1 MSLENKILLSSNSQ
15 KEKKINILAMNSNS
29 KRNVNNKMDIN
40 DNFRQMNSILDK
52 NKNKNQIIT
61 NYLSNKNIFIN
72 KKNVKS
78 FYSPVKMNLDQSKND
93 IKENNLKT
101 IEYSGINKDNKFE
114 RKISGKS
121 MKSKGDYSNSK
132 SIVNIY
138 RNDSMNYEPFSSKRI
153 LTIPNQGNHFGY
165 SIDGKGETELLDDP
179 DKNIKFNGT
188 KNNSIGPGQY
198 NVLLSPRKR
207 FVMDWSKVSEEK
219 NLKNEI
225 KNKIKDVKEVKLLS
239 KLDNL
244 YLSSNLNDEKSDMN
258 DNCSISSKN
267 KNFNYI
273 DNIKLK
279 NKIFRN
285 NDVHMKDY
293 KTDDDYVNFTLLNYK
308 KQKKESKILPGPG
321 AYYFSDEFNI
331 IPKKNKFQN
340 FGSSVSRDLLYSPNR
355 KLSNSIDNYI
365 KYSFFTDNLQND
377 SKYTTDKKLKNEK
390 LKLIQ
395 NSNFFKQ
402 KLKVEMLKEQ
412 SIRNKKELNN
422 KLGPGTY
429 EPEIQKLT
437 TSVGIENFGS
447 LDKRKLTQGKGDTP
461 GAGAYLGLEDWSKK
475 NINYF
480 RTIETESVGKKY
492 KLDMLNYNQRI
503 NAEKGDEKMSEL
515 NYKSDAYYKQS
526 IDHDN
531 KVICSLNKK
540 LPAFGS
546 REPRFHILNSQINS
560 LNGIGRYDLIYPLKQ
575 KKQRLSPF
583 LYSSTREDIIKN
595 RNENVGPGNYNKF
608 DTFFDWNKKTYN
620 IKVKNKLDKF
630 KIINNS

>member
-15 KEKKINILAMNSNS
+15 KEKIINILTMKSNS
-29 KRNVNNKMDIN
+29 KRNANSKMDIK
-40 DNFRQMNSILDK
+40 DNFRQINSVLDK
-52 NKNKNQIIT
+52 NKNTNQIIA
-61 NYLSNKNIFIN
+61 NYVSNKNIFIN
-72 KKNVKS
+72 KRNVNRL
-78 FYSPVKMNLDQSKND
+78 YSPVKMNLNQSKKD
-93 IKENNLKT
+93 IKENNLNT
-101 IEYSGINKDNKFE
+101 IEYSIINKDNNKFE

-121 MKSKGDYSNSK
+121 MKSKGDYSQSK
-132 SIVNIY
+132 SSNIY
-138 RNDSMNYEPFSSKRI
+138 RNDSFNHEPFSSKRI
-153 LTIPNQGNHFGY
+153 LTIPNQGNHYGY
-165 SIDGKGETELLDDP
+165 SIDGKGEIELLDDP
-179 DKNIKFNGT
+179 DKNVKFNGT

-198 NVLLSPRKR
+198 NVVMSPRKR
-207 FVMDWSKVSEEK
+207 FVMDWSKESEEK
-219 NLKNEI
+219 NKKNEI

-244 YLSSNLNDEKSDMN
+244 YLSSNLNDEKNDMN
-258 DNCSISSKN
+258 DNYSISSKN
-267 KNFNYI
+267 KSINYM

-293 KTDDDYVNFTLLNYK
+293 KSDDDYINLTLLNYQ

-321 AYYFSDEFNI
+321 AYYFSDEFKIN
-331 IPKKNKFQN
+331 PKKNKFQN

-355 KLSNSIDNYI
+355 KLSNSIDNYL
-365 KYSFFTDNLQND
+365 KYSFFTDSLQND
-377 SKYTTDKKLKNEK
+377 SKYTTEKKLKNEK

-412 SIRNKKELNN
+412 SIKNKKNIN
-422 KLGPGTY
+422 DKLGPGTY
-429 EPEIQKLT
+429 EPDIQKI
-437 TSVGIENFGS
+437 TSNGIESFGS
-447 LDKRKLTQGKGDTP
+447 LDKRKLTQGKDDTP

-492 KLDMLNYNQRI
+492 KLDMLNNNQKI
-503 NAEKGDEKMSEL
+503 NSEKGDDKMNEL
-515 NYKSDAYYKQS
+515 IYKSDAYYMQS

-531 KVICSLNKK
+531 KVICSLNKN

-546 REPRFHILNSQINS
+546 REPRFHILKSQINS
-560 LNGIGRYDLIYPLKQ
+560 LNGIGRYNLIYPSKQ
-575 KKQRLSPF
+575 TKQRLSPF
-583 LYSSTREDIIKN
+583 IYSSSREDMIKN
-595 RNENVGPGNYNKF
+595 RNENVGPGSYNKF

-620 IKVKNKLDKF
+620 IKVKNTLDKF